1 MANWNKK
8 MKRST
13 KITTIIIIFFLI
25 IAAVITARTMI
36 GNHFKK
42 KFSKR
47 APPELFVTTVKHY
60 SFSQKL
66 ETFGT
71 ALPNKTKSF
80 RLKKS
85 DLLAPIDF
93 NQHVK
98 KGDLIA
104 KLKSENI
111 IAPFDGVLGKR
122 GLSDDVLVSESSIIL
137 TLDDSSIILSDLKV
151 PETYAP
157 LMKKGLPVEAT
168 FSGQDN
174 KVYLGEI
181 DSVASRIN
189 ADTRSLLVRVKIINN
204 NFELI
209 PGGLLE
215 VSIKYNERNSLG
227 VPDTGVIFE
236 GNKMYVYKLIEND
249 IVKKTE
255 IETGI
260 RSKGNLEVVSGLQ
273 SGDKIIA
280 EGLGKARHGAKIKP
294 IENN

>member
-1 MANWNKK
+1 

-13 KITTIIIIFFLI
+13 KVTTIVIIFFFI

-36 GNHFKK
+36 GKHFQK

-47 APPELFVTTVKHY
+47 SLPGLFVTTVKDY
-60 SFSQKL
+60 SFSQRL
-66 ETFGT
+66 QTFGT

-85 DLLAPIDF
+85 DLLAPVELSK
-93 NQHVK
+93 QVK
-98 KGDLIA
+98 KGDIIA
-104 KLKSENI
+104 KLKTENI
-111 IAPFDGVLGKR
+111 IAPFDGILGER

-137 TLDDSSIILSDLKV
+137 TLDDSSIILSDIKV

-157 LMKKGLPVEAT
+157 LMKKGLPIEAT
-168 FSGQDN
+168 FSGQEY
-174 KVYLGEI
+174 KIYSGKI

-189 ADTRSLLVRVKIINN
+189 ADTRSLLVRIKIIND

-209 PGGLLE
+209 PGSLLE

-260 RSKGNLEVVSGLQ
+260 RSKGKLEVVSGLQ
-273 SGDKIIA
+273 SGDQIVA
-280 EGLGKARHGAKIKP
+280 EGLKKVIPNGKIKP
-294 IENN
+294 LKK

>member
-1 MANWNKK
+1 

-13 KITTIIIIFFLI
+13 KITSIIIIFFFI
-25 IAAVITARTMI
+25 IAAVIIGRTMI
-36 GNHFKK
+36 GNHFQK

-47 APPELFVTTVKHY
+47 QPPGLFVTTVKNY
-60 SFSQKL
+60 NFTQKL
-66 ETFGT
+66 ESFGT

-85 DLLAPIDF
+85 EILSPIEF
-93 NQHVK
+93 NKEVN
-98 KGDLIA
+98 KGDIIA
-104 KLKSENI
+104 KLKSGNI
-111 IAPFDGVLGKR
+111 IAPFNGILGKR

-137 TLDDSSIILSDLKV
+137 TLDDSSIIFSDLKI
-151 PETYAP
+151 PETYAAV
-157 LMKKGLPVEAT
+157 MKKGLPIEAT
-168 FSGQDN
+168 FSGQKN
-174 KVYLGEI
+174 KIYLGEV

-189 ADTRSLLVRVKIINN
+189 AETRSLLVRIKIVND

-209 PGGLLE
+209 PGALLE

-236 GNKMYVYKLIEND
+236 GNKIYVYKVIEND

-260 RSKGNLEVVSGLQ
+260 RSKGNLEIVSGLQ
-273 SGDKIIA
+273 SGDKIVA
-280 EGLGKARHGAKIKP
+280 EGLGKTRPGGKIKP
-294 IENN
+294 IIN

>member
-1 MANWNKK
+1 

-13 KITTIIIIFFLI
+13 KITSIIIIFFFI
-25 IAAVITARTMI
+25 IAAVIIGRTMI
-36 GNHFKK
+36 GNHFQK

-47 APPELFVTTVKHY
+47 QPPDLFVTTVKNY
-60 SFSQKL
+60 NFTQKL
-66 ETFGT
+66 ESFGT

-85 DLLAPIDF
+85 EILSPIEF
-93 NQHVK
+93 NKEVN
-98 KGDLIA
+98 KGDIIA
-104 KLKSENI
+104 KLKSGNI
-111 IAPFDGVLGKR
+111 IAPFNGILGKR

-137 TLDDSSIILSDLKV
+137 TLDDSSIIFSDLKI
-151 PETYAP
+151 PETYAAV
-157 LMKKGLPVEAT
+157 MKKGLPIEAT
-168 FSGQDN
+168 FSGQKN
-174 KVYLGEI
+174 KIYLGEV

-189 ADTRSLLVRVKIINN
+189 AETRSLLVRIKIVND

-209 PGGLLE
+209 PGALLE

-236 GNKMYVYKLIEND
+236 GNKIYVYKVIEND

-260 RSKGNLEVVSGLQ
+260 RSKGNLEIVSGLQ
-273 SGDKIIA
+273 SGDKIVA
-280 EGLGKARHGAKIKP
+280 EGLGKTRPGGKIKP
-294 IENN
+294 IIN

>member
-1 MANWNKK
+1 

-13 KITTIIIIFFLI
+13 KVTTIVIIFFFI

-36 GNHFKK
+36 GKHFQK
-42 KFSKR
+42 KFGKR
-47 APPELFVTTVKHY
+47 PPPGLFVTTVKNY
-60 SFSQKL
+60 SFAQRL
-66 ETFGT
+66 QTFGT

-85 DLLAPIDF
+85 DLLAPVEL
-93 NQHVK
+93 NKQVK
-98 KGDLIA
+98 KGDIIA
-104 KLKSENI
+104 KLKTENI
-111 IAPFDGVLGKR
+111 IAPFDGILGER

-137 TLDDSSIILSDLKV
+137 TLDDSSIILSDLKI

-157 LMKKGLPVEAT
+157 LMKKGLPIEAT
-168 FSGQDN
+168 FSGQEN
-174 KVYLGEI
+174 KIYFGKI

-189 ADTRSLLVRVKIINN
+189 ADTRSLLVRIKIIND

-209 PGGLLE
+209 PGSLLE

-260 RSKGNLEVVSGLQ
+260 RSKGKLEVVSGLQ
-273 SGDKIIA
+273 SGDQIVA
-280 EGLGKARHGAKIKP
+280 EGLKKAIPNGKIKP
-294 IENN
+294 IKK